1 MQKSCEWSQKNVL
14 KCGLGKLVTAQEKLS
29 MAQGKLS
36 LDSEKISSLDQRQTL
51 GRYSVQ
57 TAIVSAS
64 LKEEI
69 LPY

>member
-51 GRYSVQ
+51 GR
-57 TAIVSAS
+57 
-64 LKEEI
+64 
-69 LPY
+69 